1 MNIIEDSYRVMQNRR
16 NIKNLYDAIAVFQKK
31 KDDYDAWYLKR
42 DRVSLRMISDRD
54 TLIQNCDWA
63 IKELN
68 NEVARLQREENDLN
82 VQ

>member
-16 NIKNLYDAIAVFQKK
+16 NIKNLSDAIAVFQKK

-68 NEVARLQREENDLN
+68 NEVARLQREETDLN

>member
-16 NIKNLYDAIAVFQKK
+16 NIKNLSDAIAVFQKK